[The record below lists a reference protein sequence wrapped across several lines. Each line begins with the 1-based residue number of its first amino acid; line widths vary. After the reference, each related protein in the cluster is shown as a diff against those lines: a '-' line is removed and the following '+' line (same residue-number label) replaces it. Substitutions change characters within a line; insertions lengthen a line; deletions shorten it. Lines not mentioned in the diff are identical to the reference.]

1 MICEI
6 FALNLM
12 IFHNRRHKIEFKV
25 KSVNTMLVVVDTY
38 LVLSICCFFKL
49 IIFSLGFEISLWVLN
64 FARIIIYK
72 KHEIE
77 DQWWMNWQWVIRKL
91 FAFCSNPHGCSFFLF
106 FLSHIPSVSS
116 VVILLKKDK
125 NYYRM
130 YIYISTLVG
139 QMFCITKQG
148 ELKKEM

>member
-1 MICEI
+1 
-6 FALNLM
+6 M
-12 IFHNRRHKIEFKV
+12 IFHNRRYRIEFKV

-77 DQWWMNWQWVIRKL
+77 DQWYVNEL
-91 FAFCSNPHGCSFFLF
+91 
-106 FLSHIPSVSS
+106 
-116 VVILLKKDK
+116 
-125 NYYRM
+125 
-130 YIYISTLVG
+130 TVG
-139 QMFCITKQG
+139 N
-148 ELKKEM
+148 

>member
-1 MICEI
+1 
-6 FALNLM
+6 M

-72 KHEIE
+72 N
-77 DQWWMNWQWVIRKL
+77 MKL
-91 FAFCSNPHGCSFFLF
+91 KTN
-106 FLSHIPSVSS
+106 
-116 VVILLKKDK
+116 
-125 NYYRM
+125 
-130 YIYISTLVG
+130 
-139 QMFCITKQG
+139 G
-148 ELKKEM
+148 E